1 MCEEFVGVFGF
12 DLRLSLISELHTHFF
27 GGDILFLEPTIIFK
41 DPFQTQKTF
50 TSDQGK
56 STPSGFTQA
65 SFKFALKTWRSN
77 LMSSTSGFWV
87 VSVVLQLTI
96 VNHSWSHRLRREL
109 RIRDKL
115 YQTTTVCKAKICPV
129 SSFSQSNSAWSPHLR
144 SVGQCESESNIPH
157 RGMGLRK
164 VRML

>member
-56 STPSGFTQA
+56 S
-65 SFKFALKTWRSN
+65 SFRLYSSVFQVRLKDVAEQFNELNQRFLSR
-77 LMSSTSGFWV
+77 
-87 VSVVLQLTI
+87 QCCITI
-96 VNHSWSHRLRREL
+96 DYRKPFMVP
-109 RIRDKL
+109 
-115 YQTTTVCKAKICPV
+115 QTAPRAE
-129 SSFSQSNSAWSPHLR
+129 NS
-144 SVGQCESESNIPH
+144 
-157 RGMGLRK
+157 
-164 VRML
+164 